1 MLEAQEG
8 TVQPAY
14 GVSTSVHSGT
24 VQPAYGV
31 STAVQVGTVQP
42 AYGVSTSVQ
51 TAVGYLSVDTRA
63 DRRTDS

>member
-1 MLEAQEG
+1 VVQSSG
-8 TVQPAY
+8 VQPVY
-14 GVSTSVHSGT
+14 GVSASPLQAGT
-24 VQPAYGV
+24 MQPAYGV